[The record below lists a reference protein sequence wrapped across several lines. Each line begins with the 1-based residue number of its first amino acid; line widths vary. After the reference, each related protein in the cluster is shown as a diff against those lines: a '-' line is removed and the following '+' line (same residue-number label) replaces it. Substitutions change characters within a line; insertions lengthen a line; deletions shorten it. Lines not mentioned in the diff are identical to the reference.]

1 MVGSGLALSACLPSN
16 GICRLYLRRRSAL
29 SIAHAAWDR
38 RSAAKSRDFAEV
50 AICASL
56 PFVISA
62 ANFRFPEGF
71 SMRAGAHRWPFRG
84 GGPR

>member
-62 ANFRFPEGF
+62 ANFRFPPLAPEWEVLPHIASTPASG
-71 SMRAGAHRWPFRG
+71 
-84 GGPR
+84 